1 MTFIA
6 LPLTV
11 SLMLSWSLVYYWS
24 EWVIR
29 LVMLVYVPQRRS
41 AAAARGW
48 LLLIFLLP
56 WPGIIVYTMIGRP
69 YLPRRRVKL
78 QARISQIIREEQA
91 QRQTAGPARGREL
104 AELGLPAEL
113 SHVVRLAENLG
124 DFQIFPGNAI
134 ELIDDYQGAI
144 DRIVSDI
151 DAAVHHVHLL
161 YYIFAN
167 DRTGNCVAAALARAV
182 GRGVSCRVLMDG
194 RGSKACLASMGGKM
208 RRAGVEVVT
217 LLPAR
222 WWRRWTSGRID
233 LRNHRKIVVVDGRVG
248 YVGSQN
254 MIDPDFK
261 RPLVYEEVVVRVAG
275 PVVAELQAVFLAD
288 RLIETE
294 ESIRHPLMFPDVPE
308 MGACAA
314 QVLPSGP
321 GYPHE
326 NNQRFIVSLL
336 HAATRRVV
344 ITSPYFIPDDPFI
357 QAMTTAVLRGV
368 EVHLVVSQQI
378 DQYLVGLGQR
388 SFYDELLEGGVRI
401 HSYATRFLHA
411 KHVSI
416 DDSIALIG
424 SSNMD
429 IRSFMLNAE
438 VMLVIY
444 DRGVVAELRRIQE
457 RYFAGSVEVTKEAWR
472 GRRKVYRVL
481 ENTAR
486 LADSLL

>member
-1 MTFIA
+1 
-6 LPLTV
+6 
-11 SLMLSWSLVYYWS
+11 MLSWSLLYYSS
-24 EWVIR
+24 EWAIR
-29 LVMLVYVPQRRS
+29 LVMLVYVPQKRS

-48 LLLIFLLP
+48 LLFIFLLP
-56 WPGIIVYTMIGRP
+56 WPGIIVYSLIGRP
-69 YLPRRRVKL
+69 YLTRRRMAL

-91 QRQTAGPARGREL
+91 QRGRPDIKSTVD
-104 AELGLPAEL
+104 LPAEF
-113 SHVVRLAENLG
+113 SHVVRLAQNLG

-134 ELIDDYQGAI
+134 ELLDDYDGTI
-144 DRIVSDI
+144 DRIVGDI
-151 DAAVHHVHLL
+151 DAAAHHVHLL
-161 YYIFAN
+161 YYIFAD
-167 DRTGNCVAAALARAV
+167 DRTGNRVADALAGAV
-182 GRGVSCRVLMDG
+182 SRGVSCRVLMDG
-194 RGSKACLASMGGKM
+194 TGSRSGLGRLAGKLQK
-208 RRAGVEVVT
+208 AGVEVVT

-222 WWRRWTSGRID
+222 WWRRFTSGRID

-248 YVGSQN
+248 FVGSQN
-254 MIDPDFK
+254 LINADFK
-261 RPLVYEEVVVRVAG
+261 QPLVNEEVVVRVMG

-288 RLIETE
+288 RLVETE
-294 ESIRHPLMFPDVPE
+294 QQIRHPLMFPDVPAAG
-308 MGACAA
+308 MCAA

-326 NNQRFIVSLL
+326 NNQRFIVALI

-401 HSYATRFLHA
+401 HSYVKRFLHA

-438 VMLVIY
+438 VMLVVY

-457 RYFAGSVEVTKEAWR
+457 RYFAGSVEVTREAWR
-472 GRRKVYRVL
+472 GRPKVYRVL

>member
-1 MTFIA
+1 
-6 LPLTV
+6 
-11 SLMLSWSLVYYWS
+11 
-24 EWVIR
+24 
-29 LVMLVYVPQRRS
+29 
-41 AAAARGW
+41 
-48 LLLIFLLP
+48 
-56 WPGIIVYTMIGRP
+56 
-69 YLPRRRVKL
+69 
-78 QARISQIIREEQA
+78 
-91 QRQTAGPARGREL
+91 
-104 AELGLPAEL
+104 LPAEL

-134 ELIDDYQGAI
+134 ELLDDYQGAI

-161 YYIFAN
+161 YYIFAD
-167 DRTGNCVAAALARAV
+167 DRTGNHVADALARAV

-194 RGSKACLASMGGKM
+194 RGSKACLASMGGKL

-261 RPLVYEEVVVRVAG
+261 KPLVYEEVVVRVAG

-294 ESIRHPLMFPDVPE
+294 EPVRHPLMFPDVPA
-308 MGACAA
+308 MGTCAA